1 MFWFFFFTF
10 HNYIILKSKTPLLSW
25 NWQWYYC
32 IFISFKQNRRK
43 KRNVKMEPI
52 GVWHLLIQR
61 VLSKTHK
68 ILNFSYFKY
77 LFIAKWTFQLH
88 APFKEILNCIIVA
101 RISSAALNHC
111 KKETEMAYVWDPSH
125 IGRLRWLSS
134 NFVDKMCPEWKFSR
148 HGTNL

>member
-1 MFWFFFFTF
+1 
-10 HNYIILKSKTPLLSW
+10 
-25 NWQWYYC
+25 
-32 IFISFKQNRRK
+32 
-43 KRNVKMEPI
+43 MEPI
-52 GVWHLLIQR
+52 GVWHLPIQR

-68 ILNFSYFKY
+68 ILNFSYSKY

-134 NFVDKMCPEWKFSR
+134 NFIDKMCPEWKFSR
-148 HGTNL
+148 HGTNLYNLSKLIHLLEYLRIYPVFSVSCSCTKKKKKNWLQEDKFLYNFSLN

>member
-1 MFWFFFFTF
+1 
-10 HNYIILKSKTPLLSW
+10 
-25 NWQWYYC
+25 
-32 IFISFKQNRRK
+32 
-43 KRNVKMEPI
+43 MEPI
-52 GVWHLLIQR
+52 GVWHLPIQR

-68 ILNFSYFKY
+68 ILNFSYSKY

-134 NFVDKMCPEWKFSR
+134 NFIDKMCPEWKFSR
-148 HGTNL
+148 HGTNKINTSPWIFKNLPCVFCIMFLHEKKKEKEKLITRRQVSL